1 MAKPNVF
8 NYERY
13 TDMEADLIIANAE
26 VRALKMEVKM
36 ARIEAETYKD
46 ALREAYR
53 RIAELEVRG

>member
-1 MAKPNVF
+1 MAKPDVF
-8 NYERY
+8 NYERH

-36 ARIEAETYKD
+36 ARIEAETYKE

>member
-1 MAKPNVF
+1 MAKPNVP
-8 NYERY
+8 NCERH
-13 TDMEADLIIANAE
+13 TDLEADLIIANAE

>member
-1 MAKPNVF
+1 MAKPDASNC
-8 NYERY
+8 ERH
-13 TDMEADLIIANAE
+13 TDLEADLIISNAE

-36 ARIEAETYKD
+36 ARIEAETYKE